1 MRQRRGHL
9 LLVLPLLV
17 LSLFLVGCPKRPA
30 TTAASAPPPT
40 APAPAAPAPAAVAP
54 APGRASAPGAGA
66 GAGAGAAAAAPAPA
80 RPAAAAPPRPIEF
93 SESPNLKDIHF
104 DFDKYD
110 IRPGDAKIL
119 DANGAWLKQA
129 ASNLVLIEGHADERG
144 TNEYNLALGERRAKA
159 TMNYLVSQGIQ
170 ASRMTII
177 SYGEERP
184 ACTDK
189 NEPCWSKNRR
199 SHFLVKAQ

>member
-1 MRQRRGHL
+1 M
-9 LLVLPLLV
+9 
-17 LSLFLVGCPKRPA
+17 
-30 TTAASAPPPT
+30 
-40 APAPAAPAPAAVAP
+40 
-54 APGRASAPGAGA
+54 
-66 GAGAGAAAAAPAPA
+66 
-80 RPAAAAPPRPIEF
+80 
-93 SESPNLKDIHF
+93 KDIHF

-110 IRPGDAKIL
+110 IRPGDATIL

-189 NEPCWSKNRR
+189 NESCWSKNRR
-199 SHFLVKAQ
+199 AHFLVKAR